1 MKKWLAIVAITA
13 LGAAAA
19 RADWRNLG
27 EVAAGSKSQ
36 ASDVAVAGTVRVVQV
51 ECTDGTVLVNVVS
64 VREGAAKTDI
74 RVMRRFNKGDTQD
87 IDLGYDRNVT
97 GLRIS
102 LQGPGRLRVN
112 AK

>member
-1 MKKWLAIVAITA
+1 MKKWLVIAAIVGV
-13 LGAAAA
+13 GAAAA

-36 ASDVAVAGTVRVVQV
+36 ASDMAVDGTVRVVQL
-51 ECTDGTVLVNVVS
+51 ECTDGMVLVNVVS

-102 LQGPGRLRVN
+102 HLGPGRFKVN